1 MSLNHFLINLV
12 YKGFDL
18 SVIYDIGACKG
29 KWSQGLCNTLP
40 RSKFIL
46 FEANS
51 SYIPDLQR
59 TGFEFYQT
67 VLSSPNKKQ
76 VQFYNGTD
84 TGDSYYKENTKWYE
98 SKSSIVVDCKTLDQ
112 MVKTHNLP
120 LPNFIKLDTQGSEL
134 DILSGASFLDSVDLV
149 YTECPIICYNKGA
162 PNIQEYLD
170 FFKKRDFIPIEI
182 FEIHKLEDT
191 LLQIDIMFM
200 KKSAKEKFLQPNVN
214 INPFI

>member
-1 MSLNHFLINLV
+1 
-12 YKGFDL
+12 
-18 SVIYDIGACKG
+18 
-29 KWSQGLCNTLP
+29 
-40 RSKFIL
+40 L

-59 TGFEFYQT
+59 SGFVFYQT
-67 VLSSPNKKQ
+67 VLSSPHRKQ